1 MDMTIYQEIARM
13 KENPPKVAK
22 RNHSNLDSS
31 NDHSMNFTNITQ
43 DLEDIKKS
51 LKDNFKTEYLTQ
63 PIEGIAKQ
71 SDIENIVT
79 NIVQKLLSELKFDMK
94 KEINK
99 QISENQQKQSNE
111 IQKLK
116 NKTEEGNP

>member
-1 MDMTIYQEIARM
+1 
-13 KENPPKVAK
+13 
-22 RNHSNLDSS
+22 
-31 NDHSMNFTNITQ
+31 MNFTNITQ

-51 LKDNFKTEYLTQ
+51 LKDNFKTEYLIQ

-79 NIVQKLLSELKFDMK
+79 NIVQTLLSELKFDMK

-99 QISENQQKQSNE
+99 QILAISWYIVMSMSVGHIGVLLLTLFYVYKYS
-111 IQKLK
+111 I
-116 NKTEEGNP
+116 